1 MNRIQS
7 IKGTKSYHR
16 KPKEITQLHPL
27 LLVHF
32 SSFRLGS
39 SDSFRTVV
47 WTTSRIASSETDHLM
62 VTVQA
67 DPEVPIEA
75 DATKVLLFQAMRE
88 LLLRTACCSSGSS
101 FV

>member
-1 MNRIQS
+1 
-7 IKGTKSYHR
+7 
-16 KPKEITQLHPL
+16 
-27 LLVHF
+27 
-32 SSFRLGS
+32 
-39 SDSFRTVV
+39 
-47 WTTSRIASSETDHLM
+47 M